1 LFLKVRHF
9 FQKNKKTLELRAQ
22 TQTTGFAREII
33 IVSDSDGLYSVQVWG
48 KKEFRLLEKLRTPE
62 QRQFLRKRADSGIV
76 AVIFAE
82 GYSFPRPVLEEAL
95 KKKMA
100 LLTSPLSQKKCQD
113 RLEHFCYSSLGKIIP
128 GGLLEIFGMGVM
140 IAGDSGVGKS
150 ESALELISRGH
161 RFISDDVTKCWIS
174 NGKLLGEAPEIS
186 RHFMEIRGL
195 GIINIMEIFGA
206 QAICPQAEIK
216 LVIKLQRWKEGK
228 EYDRMMLEF
237 PRKFDILCI
246 NVPQLRI
253 PVAPGRNLSNL
264 IEVACKAHALRE
276 KGYHAPQDIEKRLD
290 RALSNKKRGKR
301 QPS

>member
-1 LFLKVRHF
+1 MYGLF
-9 FQKNKKTLELRAQ
+9 
-22 TQTTGFAREII
+22 
-33 IVSDSDGLYSVQVWG
+33 SVQVWG
-48 KKEFRLLEKLRTPE
+48 KKEFRLLEKLRTSD

-76 AVIFAE
+76 AVIFADDH
-82 GYSFPRPVLEEAL
+82 SFPRPVLEEAQ

-100 LLTSPLSQKKCQD
+100 LLTSPFSQKKCQGSV
-113 RLEHFCYSSLGKIIP
+113 ENFCYSSWGKIIP
-128 GGLLEIFGMGVM
+128 GGLLEIFGMGVL

-161 RFISDDVTKCWIS
+161 RFVSDDVTKCRIS
-174 NGKLLGEAPEIS
+174 KGKLLGEAPDIS

-195 GIINIMEIFGA
+195 GIINILEIFGS

-228 EYDRMMLEF
+228 EYDRMKLKF
-237 PRKFDILCI
+237 PRKFDILGI
-246 NVPQLRI
+246 KVPQLSI

-264 IEVACKAHALRE
+264 IEVACKVHVLKE
-276 KGYHAPQDIEKRLD
+276 KGYHAPQDIENRLD
-290 RALSNKKRGKR
+290 RALSNKKRGKK